1 MPVTIVNRMPLPNLK
16 VYSAGSVLLLSVA
29 MYYAVHV
36 TSDPNWKANT
46 TLQKQEAASGSVEG
60 EAAKM
65 VQPAVTATVE
75 LPMNETKNFSDQF
88 LEVMTFMMQEPL
100 CMWTLIN
107 MAYCSLVLLGVFIQ
121 KLVFGKLRVSEA
133 QRVKDKFWNY
143 LFYKF
148 IFVFG
153 VLNVQYMDEVLLWC
167 SWFTLVGFLHLLG
180 QLCKDRFDYLAST
193 ATTSRWASTRVL
205 GLLIGILA
213 AACALFVVAV
223 VWGLPAGKDTFA
235 FMAAECLLLGMSAL
249 HVLARFVL
257 RAHDADAAGPASYY
271 THLVFDA
278 ASLVT
283 ETIHV
288 THMVV
293 YSNVVVS
300 MASLVLLMQ
309 LRHLLYAMLARLRRH
324 RLYAALSSHMSRN
337 YPMASAEE
345 VLKHEDNCAI
355 CWEPMKEARKLP
367 CSHLFHNSC
376 LCRWVQQD
384 ASCPTCRRALSASGE
399 PHAPLAALVGQRPN
413 HLFHF
418 DGSRYVSWLPSFS
431 VEVTHGTGLDLA
443 AGLGAAPRAGAA
455 TGTGTATRTATGA
468 ATGTPAGAAT
478 EAAAAAGAAAETG
491 ASAEADALVEQ
502 VQRLFPQ
509 YPRALLAADL
519 AVSRSAHLTIDNILE
534 GRLPPPPAA
543 PDRARPADADSPP
556 PSEAQQESDS
566 AENSEAGQFSASAA
580 EREATLRRRKDELR
594 AAARERYLRRRPARP
609 APPARPARPAPAE
622 RSPRS

>member
-1 MPVTIVNRMPLPNLK
+1 MPVTLVDRLPLPNLK

-29 MYYAVHV
+29 MYYAVNV

-46 TLQKQEAASGSVEG
+46 TLQKQETASGIVEG

-65 VQPAVTATVE
+65 VQPAVTAVIAE
-75 LPMNETKNFSDQF
+75 PPMTDTKNFSDQF

-107 MAYCSLVLLGVFIQ
+107 MAYCSLALFGFFIQ
-121 KLVFGKLRVSEA
+121 KVVFGRLRVSEA

-180 QLCKDRFDYLAST
+180 QLCKDRFDYLASSP
-193 ATTSRWASTRVL
+193 TSARWANTRVL
-205 GLLIGILA
+205 CLLMGILTA
-213 AACALFVVAV
+213 ASALFVVAV

-235 FMAAECLLLGMSAL
+235 FMAAECLLLGVSAL
-249 HVLARFVL
+249 HVLARFTL
-257 RAHDADAAGPASYY
+257 RAHDADAAGPAAYY

-278 ASLVT
+278 VSLVT

-288 THMVV
+288 AHMVV

-324 RLYAALSSHMSRN
+324 RLYTALSSHMSRN

-384 ASCPTCRRALSASGE
+384 ASCPTCRRALSAGGDARPAE
-399 PHAPLAALVGQRPN
+399 PPAAGAN

-431 VEVTHGTGLDLA
+431 VEVTRRAGVDLGPGLA
-443 AGLGAAPRAGAA
+443 AATAA
-455 TGTGTATRTATGA
+455 TA
-468 ATGTPAGAAT
+468 ARPAPD
-478 EAAAAAGAAAETG
+478 AAAEST
-491 ASAEADALVEQ
+491 ALVEQ

-509 YPRALLAADL
+509 YPRALLVADL
-519 AVSRSAHLTIDNILE
+519 AVTRSAHLTIDNILE
-534 GRLPPPPAA
+534 GRLPPPPPPRPAVAPAPAA
-543 PDRARPADADSPP
+543 PDADSPP
-556 PSEAQQESDS
+556 LPDELDEDDS
-566 AENSEAGQFSASAA
+566 AENAFSATAA
-580 EREATLRRRKDELR
+580 EREAALQRRKAELR
-594 AAARERYLRRRPARP
+594 AAARARFLRRRPAP
-609 APPARPARPAPAE
+609 APAPAPAE